1 MGLRFELMMANLL
14 SRAERYT
21 DISSYRG
28 IKFIITLQ
36 YSTPSIPN
44 IIVTSWATS
53 RHHPAHKLCNLA
65 HAVYVILCNI
75 SRNRVS
81 RHCRTSAHSSMSAT
95 EQYCSVADIELCA
108 DVRQCLLT
116 RFLLILHNMTY
127 TACARLHNLWAG
139 WCLDVA
145 HEVTIIFGIEGVE
158 YCNVIMNFIPR

>member
-36 YSTPSIPN
+36 YSTPPIPN

-53 RHHPAHKLCNLA
+53 RHHPAHKLCNLV

-95 EQYCSVADIELCA
+95 EQYCSVADIKLCA
-108 DVRQCLLT
+108 YAGSSCALT
-116 RFLLILHNMTY
+116 
-127 TACARLHNLWAG
+127 
-139 WCLDVA
+139 LDRAV
-145 HEVTIIFGIEGVE
+145 HCIKW
-158 YCNVIMNFIPR
+158 FIVQ